1 MDGVASRIKTALHTS
16 GLNARNLA
24 AMSHVHH
31 TTIYDI
37 MREGKKVRPHVTTQ
51 LAIERALDTIDLL
64 VLDRKL
70 PLPASLSQ
78 ENKQAAL
85 AHLVAQLAANTE

>member
-1 MDGVASRIKTALHTS
+1 MAGVASRIKHTLQVS

-37 MREGKKVRPHVTTQ
+37 MREGKKVSPHVTTQ
-51 LAIERALDTIDLL
+51 LAIERALNTIDLL
-64 VLDRKL
+64 VLDNKL
-70 PLPASLSQ
+70 PLSANLSQ
-78 ENKQAAL
+78 EAKQSAL
-85 AHLVAQLAANTE
+85 TQLVEQLTNTE

>member
-16 GLNARNLA
+16 GLNDRNLA

-51 LAIERALDTIDLL
+51 LAIERALDTINTL
-64 VLDRKL
+64 VLEHKL
-70 PLPASLSQ
+70 PLPANLSQ
-78 ENKQAAL
+78 EAKQDAL
-85 AHLVAQLAANTE
+85 AQLVGQLAANTE